1 MSGMSAMGKIG
12 NYGKLWKT
20 ALDVSLRAAQEI
32 YYLFT
37 CYRSKIILVHLLNY
51 E

>member
-1 MSGMSAMGKIG
+1 MSAMGKIG

-37 CYRSKIILVHLLNY
+37 FIPIISSPVSSSLQI
-51 E
+51 